1 MTGKAKP
8 ARLPF
13 PLRTEPSLRLA
24 LVANPVAV
32 TPNPDLAEHPAAVLA
47 GRFDTLPTG
56 WDGTED
62 NPFDAKRHVLTRFNR
77 NLALLRPSLSAGF
90 PPDPVSLRKLAAGKT
105 R

>member
-1 MTGKAKP
+1 MTRKGKT
-8 ARLPF
+8 ARLPH
-13 PLRTEPSLRLA
+13 PLRTELNLRLA
-24 LVANPVAV
+24 IVANPVAA
-32 TPNPDLAEHPAAVLA
+32 TTKPDLAEHLAAVLA
-47 GRFDTLPTG
+47 GRFATLPTG

>member
-56 WDGTED
+56 WDGTD
-62 NPFDAKRHVLTRFNR
+62 DQPFNAKRLVLSRFNQH
-77 NLALLRPSLSAGF
+77 LPLLRPSLSAAPRPGVF
-90 PPDPVSLRKLAAGKT
+90 AKT
-105 R
+105 WGR